1 MSLTALTSCT
11 GIPKGFVIVYLWE
24 KLLAEMPAS
33 GWYSPK
39 YWMISLL
46 VPDVMYLPFHYPI

>member
-24 KLLAEMPAS
+24 KLLGEMPAS

-39 YWMISLL
+39 FRMISPS
-46 VPDVMYLPFHYPI
+46 VPDV